1 MRILPSLS
9 LLVFVL
15 LLNGNKCQ
23 ENEGACQAGTKC
35 TPTVHTYMEK
45 TARKLLTDEILPEHT
60 SKLDKMFDDKLAAVE
75 SRFNEQLR
83 LKDEKINQLS
93 TKLDIMDEEIK
104 VRKNTE
110 SNMIKK

>member
-9 LLVFVL
+9 LLVCVL

-23 ENEGACQAGTKC
+23 NNEGNCQAGTKC
-35 TPTVHTYMEK
+35 TPTVHTYMEN
-45 TARKLLTDEILPEHT
+45 TARKILTDEILPEHT
-60 SKLDKMFDDKLAAVE
+60 TKLDQMFDDKLAAVE

-93 TKLDIMDEEIK
+93 TKLRIMDEK
-104 VRKNTE
+104 VKLVCKN
-110 SNMIKK
+110 K